1 MIVPIGEQHN
11 DQILKKI
18 TKLKGELIID
28 DLIKVRF
35 VPLLEGKKRTSEK
48 FIFFNIYFS
57 WL

>member
-35 VPLLEGKKRTSEK
+35 VPLLEGKEK
-48 FIFFNIYFS
+48 K
-57 WL
+57 